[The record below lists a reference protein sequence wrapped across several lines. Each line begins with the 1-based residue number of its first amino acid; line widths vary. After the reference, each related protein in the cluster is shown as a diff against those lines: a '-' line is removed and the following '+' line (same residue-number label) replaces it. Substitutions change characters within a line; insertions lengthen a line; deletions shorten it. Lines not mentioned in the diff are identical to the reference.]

1 MTYRDSEREA
11 IVDELLLDAAASTAA
26 GTADAA
32 GTAATADETDVRQIL
47 LAIGSF
53 ADFAA
58 PAPGA
63 ELSSMLTGPHDEL
76 SKRRWRHKHRTAV
89 VSVAVVAA
97 MGLGVSGVAAASS
110 GFTRNPSFLD
120 ELLGNVR
127 PQPAAAESVLP
138 VPDAPRVTTEPAPVD
153 PAAIPPAAPGDTQ
166 AQATAEAQAALPSQ
180 AQAPN
185 LVPAPANASDQSA
198 PGLADITPG
207 SADSNPGP
215 GHSNPGPAQSNPSA
229 GKTTQSDALPGSLP
243 PGIATQPNTAP
254 NLTLSP
260 QEKPGSGKDEKQQA
274 IRPDA
279 SLHGDGKPV
288 KTKPGADGVK
298 PGHLPP
304 VPGNERAGNE
314 RADDKGQGS
323 VDQLKQWL
331 KRGDR

>member
-11 IVDELLLDAAASTAA
+11 IVDELLLDAAASTDDA
-26 GTADAA
+26 GSTDS
-32 GTAATADETDVRQIL
+32 ADETDVRQIL

-63 ELSSMLTGPHDEL
+63 ELSAMLDGPHDEL

-153 PAAIPPAAPGDTQ
+153 PAAIPPAVPGETQ

-180 AQAPN
+180 AKAPN

-198 PGLADITPG
+198 PGPADIAPG
-207 SADSNPGP
+207 PADSTPGP

-243 PGIATQPNTAP
+243 PGNANQPNTAP

-260 QEKPGSGKDEKQQA
+260 QEKPGSGKEEKQQA

-279 SLHGDGKPV
+279 SLHGDGKPA
-288 KTKPGADGVK
+288 KTKPGSDGAK
-298 PGHLPP
+298 PGHLPR
-304 VPGNERAGNE
+304 VPSNE

-323 VDQLKQWL
+323 EDQLKQWL